1 MKLTEFREL
10 QGKYRRLA
18 LARKPERMNVMDDT
32 PWPEQVI
39 EEMLVDVFERLTK
52 LEAMLYPAEEQVALP
67 SHPDPERVEMERAE
81 ALKKF
86 DQNAFDRNAARQ

>member
-52 LEAMLYPAEEQVALP
+52 LEAVLLPAEDQVPLP
-67 SHPDPERVEMERAE
+67 SQRSEEDAEMERAE